1 MSTKYK
7 RILLK
12 LSGEQLAGEREYGID
27 PAIAAWLANEVKK
40 VTAVGCQVVIMVG
53 GGNIVRG
60 AQIAGHGI
68 KRVTGDHMG
77 MLATL
82 INAIAL
88 TDIFESEKVATRCLS
103 HIFAEQVAESFS
115 YRLAEKHLENGR
127 VVIVGGGTGQPYVTT
142 DTGAITLGLEM
153 DCEVVLK
160 STKVDGIYDKDPAK
174 HDDAVRH
181 ETLTF
186 QHAVENPH
194 IKVMDKAALG
204 LSMENNIH
212 VIVFDGFKEDN
223 LLKIVQGESVG
234 TKIS

>member
-1 MSTKYK
+1 MSVAYK

-12 LSGEQLAGEREYGID
+12 LSGEQLAGDKEYGID
-27 PAIAAWLANEVKK
+27 PAIGSWLAQEVKK
-40 VTAVGCQVVIMVG
+40 VTEAGCQVVIMVG

-82 INAIAL
+82 VNAIAL
-88 TDIFESEKVATRCLS
+88 TDIFESEQVATRCLS
-103 HIFAEQVAESFS
+103 RIFAEQVAESFS
-115 YRLAEKHLENGR
+115 FRLAEKHLENGR

-142 DTGAITLGLEM
+142 DTGALTLGLEM
-153 DCEVVLK
+153 DCEAVLK

-181 ETLTF
+181 ENLTF
-186 QHAVENPH
+186 QHAVENPD

-204 LSMENNIH
+204 LAMENNIE
-212 VIVFDGFKEDN
+212 VIIFDGFREDN
-223 LLKIVQGESVG
+223 LLKIVRGEQIG
-234 TKIS
+234 TKIA

>member
-1 MSTKYK
+1 MSTAYK

-12 LSGEQLAGEREYGID
+12 LSGEQLAGDKEYGID
-27 PAIAAWLANEVKK
+27 PKVGSWLAQEVKK
-40 VTAVGCQVVIMVG
+40 VTEAGCQVVIMVG

-82 INAIAL
+82 VNAIAL
-88 TDIFESEKVATRCLS
+88 TDIFEANSVETRCLS
-103 HIFAEQVAESFS
+103 HIYAEQVAESFS
-115 YRLAEKHLENGR
+115 YRLAEKHLQTGR

-142 DTGAITLGLEM
+142 DTAALTLGLEM
-153 DCEVVLK
+153 DCQVVLK

-174 HDDAVRH
+174 HSNAVRH
-181 ETLTF
+181 ENMSF
-186 QHAVENPH
+186 QHAVENPE

-204 LSMENNIH
+204 LAMENNLH
-212 VIVFDGFKEDN
+212 VIVFDGFTKDN
-223 LLKIVQGESVG
+223 LLKIVQGETVG